1 MLIENRSIAS
11 LHRFTLVQGRFKAI
25 FQTSSHSFN
34 TQPFI
39 DKGVFKIAQIAQV
52 WTDRL
57 N

>member
-52 WTDRL
+52 WTDTL
-57 N
+57 S